1 MQPTAVLATLSGR
14 DRPGVTA
21 SFCAALA
28 AHDVEIREVEQ
39 VVIRDRLIL
48 AVLFD
53 LRGDPSAL
61 RGSLTKAAA
70 ALGMESEVVVAGD
83 DVAQVSDG
91 GARTHVTLLGR
102 PLRPG
107 ALGHLAQHIADQG
120 GNIDSIVHA
129 PDDPTPCL
137 ELTVRS
143 PDADRLRGALI
154 RAAKDIGVDIAVQRH
169 ALRRCAKRLVM
180 LDVGST
186 LLPDGAAEAIDLLAE
201 RAGVTEEI
209 ERIAAREH
217 AGELGDA
224 EALRA
229 RASLLAG
236 LSESEVRATCART
249 RLRPEA
255 HTFTRTLRR
264 LGYRLGAVSG
274 GFGLPPER
282 LAAELELDF
291 VAANQLETRD
301 GVVTGRVVEP
311 VVDAVGKAGALVD
324 FAASQGVPMAQSVA
338 VGAGGTD
345 LQMLQAAGLGIACTG
360 AASSNSYFDSVMVV
374 LGVGE
379 DVRREALID
388 G

>member
-1 MQPTAVLATLSGR
+1 MHPTAVLATLTGR

-28 AHDVEIREVEQ
+28 AHDVELRDVEQ

-53 LRGDPSAL
+53 LHGDPSAL
-61 RGSLTKAAA
+61 RGSLTKAAS
-70 ALGMESEVVVAGD
+70 ALGMESEVIVAGD
-83 DVAQVSDG
+83 DIERPEDAGS
-91 GARTHVTLLGR
+91 RTHVTLLGR

-107 ALGHLAQHIADQG
+107 ALGHMAQHIADQQ
-120 GNIDSIVHA
+120 GNIDSISHA
-129 PDDPTPCL
+129 ADDATPCL

-143 PDADRLRGALI
+143 PDVDRLRTALI
-154 RAAKDIGVDIAVQRH
+154 RAAKDIGVDIAVQRQT
-169 ALRRCAKRLVM
+169 LRRCAKRLVM

-201 RAGVTEEI
+201 RAGVADEMEQI
-209 ERIAAREH
+209 FAREQ
-217 AGELGDA
+217 AGELDDA
-224 EALRA
+224 AALRA

-236 LSESEVRATCART
+236 LSEGEVRATCART

-255 HTFTRTLRR
+255 QQVTRTLRR
-264 LGYRLGAVSG
+264 LGYRVGAVSG
-274 GFGLPPER
+274 GFGLPPDR
-282 LAAELELDF
+282 LAADLELDY

-301 GVVTGRVVEP
+301 GVVTGRLVEP
-311 VVDAVGKAGALVD
+311 VIDAAGKTGALAA
-324 FAASQGVPMAQSVA
+324 FAAQEGVPMAQSVA

-345 LQMLQAAGLGIACTG
+345 LAMLQAAGLAIACTH
-360 AASSNSYFDSVMVV
+360 AASSASYLDSVLVV

-379 DVRREALID
+379 DVRRAAAID

>member
-1 MQPTAVLATLSGR
+1 MHPTAVLATLTGR

-28 AHDVEIREVEQ
+28 AHDVELRDVEQ

-53 LRGDPSAL
+53 LHGDPAAL
-61 RGSLTKAAA
+61 RGSLTKAAS

-83 DVAQVSDG
+83 DVARPEDAG
-91 GARTHVTLLGR
+91 GRTHVTLLGR

-107 ALGHLAQHIADQG
+107 ALGHVAQHIADQQ
-120 GNIDSIVHA
+120 GNIDSIAHA
-129 PDDPTPCL
+129 ADDAGPCL

-143 PDADRLRGALI
+143 PDADRLRIALI
-154 RAAKDIGVDIAVQRH
+154 RAAKDIGVDIAVQKQT
-169 ALRRCAKRLVM
+169 LRRCAKRLVM

-186 LLPDGAAEAIDLLAE
+186 LLPDGAKAIDLLAE
-201 RAGVTEEI
+201 RAGVAEEVAQI
-209 ERIAAREH
+209 SAREQ
-217 AGELGDA
+217 AGELDDA
-224 EALRA
+224 AALRA

-236 LSESEVRATCART
+236 LSAGEMRATCART

-255 HTFTRTLRR
+255 QQFTRTLRR
-264 LGYRLGAVSG
+264 LGYRVGAVSG

-282 LAAELELDF
+282 LAADLELDY

-301 GVVTGRVVEP
+301 GVVTGRLVDP
-311 VVDAVGKAGALVD
+311 VIDAAGKTGALAA
-324 FAASQGVPMAQSVA
+324 FAAQEAVPMAQSVA
-338 VGAGGTD
+338 VGAGDTD
-345 LQMLQAAGLGIACTG
+345 LAMLQTAGLGIACTG
-360 AASSNSYFDSVMVV
+360 AASSGSYLGSVLVV

-379 DVRREALID
+379 DVRRAALVD